1 MFRSIITTSNNNKVT
16 VVDLL
21 QVEITAAILLQVLL
35 LATENHLL
43 LLDQMEDM
51 VDRVPEDSVALNI
64 SKVKVNRKE
73 ITNKEDQLPSD
84 TVNHRHSQNPFLLLQ
99 VMVET
104 YLLSLKSN
112 LKSHRRL
119 VIKAETTEVTAPE
132 VTDNNHHQQPLR
144 FRHLHLIC
152 LNLQVVATVTV
163 NSSRFQFNDLIF
175 HLAGTMLDR
184 HHHNNPFVIQM
195 ETMAN
200 NSRLP
205 HKFLN
210 RMLEIMAVN
219 RHSSPAT
226 VVLNLFRLLPAV
238 TADRVSKD
246 MVASSSH
253 QQFHSQTIMVDNH
266 HDLLV
271 LLDTVVVDPASNNN
285 KDPQDMAASNNSQQ
299 LKSKGLSNQVAITV
313 DHHHLV
319 LLLFRLAEVTDTLAV
334 VDPAV
339 NKDTTVGQHNNSR
352 ITVVLLNGRVFHPEA
367 EDLPPS
373 NSNVL
378 NLVVDTMAHPFRD
391 LKVKE
396 DMEVRHA
403 LLPQHHA
410 LHR

>member
-1 MFRSIITTSNNNKVT
+1 V
-16 VVDLL
+16 
-21 QVEITAAILLQVLL
+21 
-35 LATENHLL
+35 
-43 LLDQMEDM
+43 
-51 VDRVPEDSVALNI
+51 
-64 SKVKVNRKE
+64 
-73 ITNKEDQLPSD
+73 
-84 TVNHRHSQNPFLLLQ
+84 
-99 VMVET
+99 
-104 YLLSLKSN
+104 
-112 LKSHRRL
+112 
-119 VIKAETTEVTAPE
+119 VIKAAEVTALE
-132 VTDNNHHQQPLR
+132 VTDNNQQPLL
-144 FRHLHLIC
+144 FQHLLHLIC

-175 HLAGTMLDR
+175 HLVGTMLDR
-184 HHHNNPFVIQM
+184 HHHNSPFVIQM
-195 ETMAN
+195 ETMDN

-226 VVLNLFRLLPAV
+226 VVLNLFRLLPAATV
-238 TADRVSKD
+238 DRVSKD

-253 QQFHSQTIMVDNH
+253 QQFHSQQAIMADNL

-271 LLDTVVVDPASNNN
+271 LLDTVVVDPANN
-285 KDPQDMAASNNSQQ
+285 KDPQDMAASNNNSQQ

-367 EDLPPS
+367 EDLPKITEVLPPS

-403 LLPQHHA
+403 LLSQHHA

>member
-1 MFRSIITTSNNNKVT
+1 M
-16 VVDLL
+16 
-21 QVEITAAILLQVLL
+21 
-35 LATENHLL
+35 
-43 LLDQMEDM
+43 
-51 VDRVPEDSVALNI
+51 
-64 SKVKVNRKE
+64 
-73 ITNKEDQLPSD
+73 
-84 TVNHRHSQNPFLLLQ
+84 
-99 VMVET
+99 
-104 YLLSLKSN
+104 
-112 LKSHRRL
+112 
-119 VIKAETTEVTAPE
+119 VIKAETTEVTALE
-132 VTDNNHHQQPLR
+132 VTDNNQQSLR
-144 FRHLHLIC
+144 FRHLLHLIC

-175 HLAGTMLDR
+175 HLVGTMLDR
-184 HHHNNPFVIQM
+184 HHHNSPFVIQM
-195 ETMAN
+195 ETMDN

-219 RHSSPAT
+219 RHSSRAT
-226 VVLNLFRLLPAV
+226 VVLNLFRLLPAA

-352 ITVVLLNGRVFHPEA
+352 VTVVLLNGRVFHPEA

>member
-1 MFRSIITTSNNNKVT
+1 V
-16 VVDLL
+16 
-21 QVEITAAILLQVLL
+21 
-35 LATENHLL
+35 
-43 LLDQMEDM
+43 
-51 VDRVPEDSVALNI
+51 
-64 SKVKVNRKE
+64 
-73 ITNKEDQLPSD
+73 
-84 TVNHRHSQNPFLLLQ
+84 
-99 VMVET
+99 
-104 YLLSLKSN
+104 
-112 LKSHRRL
+112 
-119 VIKAETTEVTAPE
+119 VIKAAEVTALE
-132 VTDNNHHQQPLR
+132 VTDNNQQPLR
-144 FRHLHLIC
+144 FRHLLHLIC

-175 HLAGTMLDR
+175 HLVGTMLDR
-184 HHHNNPFVIQM
+184 HHHNSPFVIQM
-195 ETMAN
+195 ETMDN
-200 NSRLP
+200 NSRLS

-210 RMLEIMAVN
+210 R
-219 RHSSPAT
+219 HSSRAT
-226 VVLNLFRLLPAV
+226 VVLNLFRLLPAATV
-238 TADRVSKD
+238 DRVSKD

-253 QQFHSQTIMVDNH
+253 QQFHSQQAIMADNL

-271 LLDTVVVDPASNNN
+271 LLDTVVVDPANN
-285 KDPQDMAASNNSQQ
+285 KDPQDMAASNNNSQQ

-367 EDLPPS
+367 EDLPKITEVLPPS

-403 LLPQHHA
+403 LLSQHHA